1 MSTQTMNPN
10 TIHALANP
18 HGSTGPRTGTGK
30 ARSSRN
36 ATKNGLFTTLPFI
49 CDGEAEEYAQT
60 QASLMAHLSPE
71 GVLEEA
77 FATEIMSATWR
88 LRRCRL
94 VEENITGA
102 GSDDSVTKEQNSLNR
117 ARAQAHNT
125 LRRSLAEL
133 RKLQT
138 ERTVR
143 RQLPAHNLNGLTD
156 TRHVLDTLRLQDKQ
170 RLDSRKADGLDSL
183 EALIHKADKDLGMK
197 TTPGHT
203 ELSAP
208 QTVPGT
214 SFCKTTAAVNSTLN
228 QTPRNATCPCGSGI
242 KYKRC
247 CGKQAPP
254 VLNAAA

>member
-1 MSTQTMNPN
+1 MNPN
-10 TIHALANP
+10 TIHALTNP
-18 HGSTGPRTGTGK
+18 HGSTGPRTETGK

-49 CDGEAEEYAQT
+49 CDGEAKEYAQT

-71 GVLEEA
+71 GILEET

-94 VEENITGA
+94 IEENVTA
-102 GSDDSVTKEQNSLNR
+102 AEPDDSPTNEQNSLNR

-125 LRRSLAEL
+125 LRRSLTEL

-138 ERTVR
+138 ERAIR
-143 RQLPAHNLNGLTD
+143 RQLPDQHLNGLTD
-156 TRHVLDTLRLQDKQ
+156 TRHVLDTLHLQDKQ

-197 TTPGHT
+197 TIPGNT
-203 ELSAP
+203 QPSAP
-208 QTVPGT
+208 QTVPDT
-214 SFCKTTAAVNSTLN
+214 SFCKTTASVTSTLN
-228 QTPRNATCPCGSGI
+228 PTPRNATCPCGSGV

-247 CGKQAPP
+247 CGKHAPP